1 MSSASSTS
9 PVRLKPDATGEVRLK
24 PDATGEVRLKPDATG
39 EVRLKP
45 DTTDTGFRASHFF
58 ILASLVAATGA
69 VILSRQSTPEHL
81 VLVSLAIAAS
91 GLAAAAFYR
100 TLSPLVTD
108 AAAPGAEPLSDRAR
122 TVIEREKLLVLRA
135 LKDLEFDRS
144 MGKLAQQDFDEMA
157 ARLRG
162 RALLLMKQLDAAGSG
177 YRSIIERELSAR
189 LAAQALERQAPR
201 AQTPARMP
209 EPESDETTIPLVG
222 AAAGACV
229 CGTANDPDALFCKR
243 CGTKL
248 DTAVQLVD
256 TDQRR

>member
-1 MSSASSTS
+1 
-9 PVRLKPDATGEVRLK
+9 
-24 PDATGEVRLKPDATG
+24 
-39 EVRLKP
+39 
-45 DTTDTGFRASHFF
+45 
-58 ILASLVAATGA
+58 VAATGA
-69 VILSRQSTPEHL
+69 VIMSRQSTPEHL

-91 GLAAAAFYR
+91 GLAAAGFYR

-108 AAAPGAEPLSDRAR
+108 AAAPGAEPLSERAR
-122 TVIEREKLLVLRA
+122 NVIEREKLLVLRA

-162 RALLLMKQLDAAGSG
+162 RALSLMKQLDDAGSG

-189 LAAQALERQAPR
+189 IAAQALERQTSR

-209 EPESDETTIPLVG
+209 EPESDKTASPVG
-222 AAAGACV
+222 AAAAACV
-229 CGTANDPDALFCKR
+229 CGTTNDPDALFCKR

-248 DTAVQLVD
+248 STAVQLTA
-256 TDQRR
+256 TDQSR

>member
-24 PDATGEVRLKPDATG
+24 PDTTG

-45 DTTDTGFRASHFF
+45 DTTDKGFRASHFF

-91 GLAAAAFYR
+91 GLAAAGFYR

-108 AAAPGAEPLSDRAR
+108 AAAPGVEPLSDRAR
-122 TVIEREKLLVLRA
+122 NVIEREKLLVLRA

-144 MGKLAQQDFDEMA
+144 MGKLAQQDFDQMA

-162 RALLLMKQLDAAGSG
+162 RALSLMKQLDDAGTG

-189 LAAQALERQAPR
+189 IAAQALERQTR
-201 AQTPARMP
+201 AQAPARMP
-209 EPESDETTIPLVG
+209 EPESENATSPLVG
-222 AAAGACV
+222 AAGGACV
-229 CGTANDPDALFCKR
+229 CGTANDPDALFCKH

-248 DTAVQLVD
+248 SAAVQLTG
-256 TDQRR
+256 TDQTR

>member
-9 PVRLKPDATGEVRLK
+9 PVRLKPDITGEVRLKSDIAGEVRLK
-24 PDATGEVRLKPDATG
+24 PDATGAGASDN
-39 EVRLKP
+39 
-45 DTTDTGFRASHFF
+45 GFRASHFF

-69 VILSRQSTPEHL
+69 VIMSRQSTPEHL

-91 GLAAAAFYR
+91 GLAAAGFYR

-108 AAAPGAEPLSDRAR
+108 AAAPGAEPLSERAR
-122 TVIEREKLLVLRA
+122 NVIEREKLLVLRA
-135 LKDLEFDRS
+135 LKDLEFDRA

-162 RALLLMKQLDAAGSG
+162 RALSLMKQLDDAGSG

-189 LAAQALERQAPR
+189 IAAEALERQTRARAP
-201 AQTPARMP
+201 APMP
-209 EPESDETTIPLVG
+209 EPESENTTSSLV
-222 AAAGACV
+222 AAAGDCA
-229 CGTANDPDALFCKR
+229 CGTANDPDALFCKH

-248 DTAVQLVD
+248 TAAVQLTG
-256 TDQRR
+256 TDQTR